1 MNNFF
6 NEKEES
12 NILESIL
19 NKILYLLNNFPFLY
33 RTSGSETDINSNS
46 LVSTGAITIS
56 SGATDFENLVNI
68 DSYSQQ
74 QTAKQASILQ
84 WYNTVRKKVT

>member
-19 NKILYLLNNFPFLY
+19 NKILYSLNNFPFLY

-56 SGATDFENLVNI
+56 SGETDFENLVNI

-74 QTAKQASILQ
+74 QIAKQASILQ
-84 WYNTVRKKVT
+84 WYNAVRKKVT